1 MGILIGLIK
10 QIRTWETSAKIALAV
25 NLSLLLLA
33 VFILFTNETLRTPAL
48 IGAAGLLV
56 ALQGIVLWGNRNM
69 VAPYTQ
75 AQRYYLVGEFERAR
89 DILRADMDELAAN
102 GKNPTIDSLVLLGN
116 SYRNLGQLR
125 ESESILRIAVAR
137 RPDYHF
143 AQYGLAKTRQAVG
156 DYNAAISYLS
166 EALKQGAPAIIR
178 FDLAFTQYL
187 RGDDGAARAVLNSI
201 PETDEIH
208 RMLMTT
214 YLHHV
219 LAQGLFPDAELI
231 EAGLLFWEAEIERF
245 GHMPYG
251 RDLQVIIQRLQ
262 AQL

>member
-1 MGILIGLIK
+1 MGIIIGLVK
-10 QIRTWETSAKIALAV
+10 QIRTWEISAKIALAV
-25 NLSLLLLA
+25 DLVLLLIA
-33 VFILFTNETLRTPAL
+33 VYILFTNATLRTSAL

-75 AQRYYLVGEFERAR
+75 AQRHYLVGEFEKAR
-89 DILRADMDELAAN
+89 DILRGDMDNLMAS

-116 SYRNLGQLR
+116 TYRNLGQLR

-156 DYNAAISYLS
+156 DYNSAITYLTQ
-166 EALKQGAPAIIR
+166 ALKQGAPAIIR

-187 RGDDGAARAVLNSI
+187 RGDDGAARAVLKSI
-201 PETDEIH
+201 PETDETH
-208 RMLMTT
+208 RVLMTA
-214 YLHHV
+214 YLNHE
-219 LAQGLFPDAELI
+219 LAQGALPEPELI
-231 EAGLLFWEAEIERF
+231 EAGLPFWEAEVERY

-251 RDLQVIIQRLQ
+251 RDLSAIVGNLRHSL
-262 AQL
+262 